1 MNNGRPPDLAIRI
14 NSSSVLTKQG
24 GPSFSPRPPGIE
36 GQQSGGLS
44 ARGKKRPGETARYAH
59 QVLSARSAHP
69 AADPP
74 EHDKVTVPAGPR
86 GFPSLMSSDSFQI
99 PDCSLIHYVPGI
111 ERRLG
116 LDEYDMHLIRQRLG
130 AVFDTAGHD
139 DELPRPEIAVP
150 IAQLHPEP
158 ALDHAEEF
166 VFPFMVVPDELS
178 PELHDLDVRVIQVA
192 HNFRRP
198 VLSNAAQLILKIDY
212 FHCSLPHVPD
222 SSYKLPQCL
231 APWKCR
237 KRLN

>member
-1 MNNGRPPDLAIRI
+1 MGLL
-14 NSSSVLTKQG
+14 SVP
-24 GPSFSPRPPGIE
+24 GPLVSKGSNLVGYQRE
-36 GQQSGGLS
+36 ERRDQ
-44 ARGKKRPGETARYAH
+44 AKTARYAH

-150 IAQLHPEP
+150 IA
-158 ALDHAEEF
+158 
-166 VFPFMVVPDELS
+166 
-178 PELHDLDVRVIQVA
+178 
-192 HNFRRP
+192 
-198 VLSNAAQLILKIDY
+198 
-212 FHCSLPHVPD
+212 
-222 SSYKLPQCL
+222 
-231 APWKCR
+231 
-237 KRLN
+237 